1 MGNVKICVFFVLFLL
16 MNSTLY
22 AEKIRALVKDR
33 IEVNSDMPAG
43 VSVSLAYNDSVLIF
57 LQQDVRFIRGVELE
71 FTAPQTWLPHHGSLA
86 FGLYSNLDSAP
97 STNPAEVECTPVLV
111 DPIPD
116 KIRTVYQVPLRAQH
130 GLRGTPYLTL
140 LKSPVQPES
149 FPLLFRLTP
158 MMKGWSRE
166 IESMR
171 FQLNVKPIFS
181 DEGAL
186 IVSVH
191 RPKFLPNGSYTMLID
206 DQVVEESGVETLVK
220 EGEHTLTLLSSDYR
234 TENRRFVIERGKT
247 LSFSVTLQ
255 DLTPLVIFEAPAL
268 AGIFIDNMPV
278 MRTTAPL
285 AVEPGIHDVR
295 IQLSDYT
302 IIKTVTIEKGKT
314 YRVAFIVDMQVSDVY
329 APAPPHK

>member
-1 MGNVKICVFFVLFLL
+1 MRNINICLFFVLFLL
-16 MNSTLY
+16 NSMLY
-22 AEKIRALVKDR
+22 AERVRVIVKDR

-57 LQQDVRFIRGVELE
+57 LQKDVRFIRGVELE
-71 FTAPQTWLPHHGSLA
+71 FTAPQTWLPHQGSLA

-97 STNPAEVECTPVLV
+97 SVSPAEIEAAPVLA
-111 DPIPD
+111 DPIPN
-116 KIRTVYQVPLRAQH
+116 KIQTIYQIPLRIQH

-140 LKSPVQPES
+140 LKSPVPPEN

-158 MMKGWSRE
+158 IVKGWSRE
-166 IESMR
+166 IEAMR

-181 DEGAL
+181 DEGAV
-186 IVSVH
+186 IVNVH
-191 RPKFLPNGSYTMLID
+191 RPEFLPNGSYTMLID
-206 DQVVEESGVETLVK
+206 DQVIEKPGAEILVR

-234 TENRRFVIERGKT
+234 TENRRFIIERGKT
-247 LSFSVTLQ
+247 LNLSVTLQ

-268 AGIFIDNMPV
+268 ARIFIDNTSV

-285 AVEPGIHDVR
+285 AVEPGIHNVR

-314 YRVAFIVDMQVSDVY
+314 YRVAFIVDMQVSEE
-329 APAPPHK
+329 

>member
-1 MGNVKICVFFVLFLL
+1 MKNIKICAFFVLFLL
-16 MNSTLY
+16 NSALY
-22 AEKIRALVKDR
+22 AEKVRVLIKDR

-57 LQQDVRFIRGVELE
+57 LQHDLRFIRGVELE
-71 FTAPQTWLPHHGSLA
+71 FTAPQTWLPYQGSIA

-97 STNPAEVECTPVLV
+97 LTSPAEIECTPVIF

-116 KIRTVYQVPLRAQH
+116 KIQTVYQIPLRVRH

-140 LKSPVQPES
+140 LKSPILPES

-158 MMKGWSRE
+158 IVKGWNRE
-166 IESMR
+166 IETMR
-171 FQLNVKPIFS
+171 FQFNVKPIFS

-186 IVSVH
+186 LVNVH
-191 RPKFLPNGSYTMLID
+191 RPEFLPNGNYTMLID
-206 DQVVEESGVETLVK
+206 DHLVENPGEEALVR

-247 LSFSVTLQ
+247 LNLSVTLQ

-268 AGIFIDNMPV
+268 ARIFIDNTSV
-278 MRTTAPL
+278 MRTASPL
-285 AVEPGIHDVR
+285 AIDPGVHDIR

-314 YRVAFIVDMQVSDVY
+314 YRVAFIVDMQVSEE
-329 APAPPHK
+329 

>member
-1 MGNVKICVFFVLFLL
+1 MRTINICLFFVLFLL
-16 MNSTLY
+16 NSMLY
-22 AEKIRALVKDR
+22 AERVRVIVKDR

-57 LQQDVRFIRGVELE
+57 LQKDVRFIRGVELE
-71 FTAPQTWLPHHGSLA
+71 FTAPQTWLPHQGSLA

-97 STNPAEVECTPVLV
+97 IASPAEIEAAPILT
-111 DPIPD
+111 DPIPN
-116 KIRTVYQVPLRAQH
+116 KIQTIYQIPLRVQH

-140 LKSPVQPES
+140 LKSPVPPEN

-158 MMKGWSRE
+158 IVKGWSRE
-166 IESMR
+166 IEAMR

-181 DEGAL
+181 DEGAV
-186 IVSVH
+186 IVNVH
-191 RPKFLPNGSYTMLID
+191 RPEFLPNGSYTMLID
-206 DQVVEESGVETLVK
+206 DQVIENPGVETLVR

-234 TENRRFVIERGKT
+234 TENRRFIIERGKT
-247 LSFSVTLQ
+247 LNLSVTLQ

-268 AGIFIDNMPV
+268 ARIFIDNTSV

-314 YRVAFIVDMQVSDVY
+314 YRVAFIVDMQVSEE
-329 APAPPHK
+329 